1 MYMSDAENICK
12 SFLQD
17 GDVDRIATRDY
28 IPSDDDVVRA
38 RLRTLGVQEHRIHF
52 ETGTSYPSILCCW
65 FLTYI
70 DPFQDQLLARS
81 GVYTTSAALVHSV
94 RHGPRTSMTA
104 TRSFSLHPSAAST
117 RSSQKIEE

>member
-1 MYMSDAENICK
+1 MYMSDGENIYK

-52 ETGTSYPSILCCW
+52 ETGTSYPSVLCCGL
-65 FLTYI
+65 LTHT
-70 DPFQDQLLARS
+70 DHFQVQLQARS
-81 GVYTTSAALVHSV
+81 GVCTMSAALVHSV
-94 RHGPRTSMTA
+94 RHGPRISMTA
-104 TRSFSLHPSAAST
+104 TRSFSLHPSAALT